1 MRQVS
6 PKLQGWLKEFNILVK
21 QLTESGFK
29 ATPTNAR
36 EGLANLTKNLV
47 TDIPNVSWIQ
57 DDLVT
62 GGEYSVPVRIYHP
75 EPKKALPVLIYYHGG
90 GHMAGSITVYDPICR
105 KLALA
110 TQHIVVS
117 VDYRLAPE
125 CPYPAGLN
133 DAYSV
138 VQHIWETLDK
148 RDISYLAMLSVAG
161 DSGGGALTASVCAK
175 AQFDPAVSIAKQV
188 LIYPSLDYTMETG
201 SITENGKGYL
211 LQKEKIAWYFDNYF
225 SAGGDRKSAS
235 PLYQEMTDKIPETL
249 MLTAEFCP
257 LRDEGILYCEKA
269 RQAGVKVEHYHF
281 PDMIHTFVNMENL
294 VKEECELVY
303 QKIGDFLSR

>member
-6 PKLQGWLKEFNILVK
+6 PKLQEWLKSFNILVT
-21 QLTESGFK
+21 QLVESGFK

-36 EGLANLTKNLV
+36 EGLANLTRDLV
-47 TDIPNVSWIQ
+47 TEIPAVSWVQ
-57 DDLVT
+57 DDLVV
-62 GGEYSVPVRIYHP
+62 GGEYSVPIRIYHP
-75 EPKKALPVLIYYHGG
+75 EPDKALPILVYYHGG
-90 GHMAGSITVYDPICR
+90 GHMSGSVTVYDPICR

-138 VQHIWETLDK
+138 VRHIWKTLDQ

-175 AQFDPAVSIAKQV
+175 AQFDPKVSIAKQV
-188 LIYPSLDYTMETG
+188 LIYPSLDYTMDTD
-201 SITENGKGYL
+201 SIIENGTGYL
-211 LQKEKIAWYFDNYF
+211 LHKEKIAWYFDNYF
-225 SAGGDRKSAS
+225 ANGEDRKAAS
-235 PLYQEMTDKIPETL
+235 PLHQTVTAQLPETL
-249 MLTAEFCP
+249 LFTAEFCP
-257 LRDEGILYCEKA
+257 LRDEGMLYCEKA
-269 RQAGVKVEHYHF
+269 RQAGVEVEHYHF
-281 PDMIHTFVNMENL
+281 PDMIHTFINMENL
-294 VKEECELVY
+294 VKQECELIY
-303 QKIGDFLSR
+303 RKIGQFLNL